1 MESVNRMMNPQQ
13 IKIEAERCL
22 QCFDAPCKAACPTHI
37 DVPKFIAMIRSNNI
51 GGAAETVRTSNAL
64 ANTCGKIC
72 PEEVFCQSVCT
83 RGKQDNPIQI
93 RELHF
98 FASQHEKN
106 KGFSP
111 TKPFPQSGKNVAVVG
126 AGPAGL
132 ACAFELA
139 KFGHHVDV
147 YDSHK
152 PGGVPRKSIP
162 SFRLPANELDSDTKF
177 LSRYFK
183 FKLQSVNEKSFEKI
197 KRTHAATFL
206 ALGLGQDRGLGIAG
220 ENVKGVFPVL
230 DFLQKAKAN
239 PSSLRIGKKVVV
251 VGGGNVSLDAAATA
265 KRLGA
270 ESVVLIYRRSEKEM
284 RVWKS
289 ELEEARKQGVEIRF
303 LTIPVGV
310 KGKTK
315 VVALKCRQTRLSHKN
330 DKSGRPVPVEVKGSD
345 FTLEADSII
354 VAIGQTIES
363 AWVRRFVRDKG
374 GAVKVDEN
382 FQTSIPGVFAGGDM
396 IVGEGTI
403 VQSVANG
410 KHAAQA
416 IHEFLSVTRE
426 VSGGI
431 QKV

>member
-1 MESVNRMMNPQQ
+1 MTPQEA
-13 IKIEAERCL
+13 KIEAERCL

-37 DVPKFIAMIRSNNI
+37 DIPKFIAMIRSDNVI
-51 GGAAETVRTSNAL
+51 GAAETVRTSNAL

-83 RGKQDNPIQI
+83 RGKEDTPIQI

-98 FASQHEKN
+98 FSTQQELK
-106 KGFSP
+106 KGLSP
-111 TKPFPQSGKNVAVVG
+111 TKSFPQSGKNVAVIG

-139 KFGHHVDV
+139 KLGYHVDL

-162 SFRLPANELDSDTKF
+162 AFRLAEKELDSDTKF

-183 FKLQSVNEKSFEKI
+183 FKRQMIDEKSFERIRK
-197 KRTHAATFL
+197 THDAIFL
-206 ALGLGQDRGLGIAG
+206 ALGLGKDRGLEIVG
-220 ENVKGVFPVL
+220 ENTKGVLPVL
-230 DFLQKAKAN
+230 QFLEQAKAK
-239 PSSLRIGKKVVV
+239 PLSVKIGKNVVV

-265 KRLGA
+265 RKLGA
-270 ESVVLIYRRSEKEM
+270 ESVTLIYRRSEKEM
-284 RVWKS
+284 RVWTS

-303 LTIPVGV
+303 LTIPIAV

-315 VVALKCRQTRLSHKN
+315 VVGLQCRRTRLSKEK

-345 FTLEADSII
+345 FLLNADSVI

-363 AWVRRFVRDKG
+363 DWVHRFARSQG
-374 GAVKVDEN
+374 GSVKVDGN

-403 VQSVANG
+403 VQSVAHG

-416 IHEFLSVTRE
+416 IHEFLSV
-426 VSGGI
+426 
-431 QKV
+431 K